1 MITHVVGSILLR
13 ILFINTRIS
22 DPRPEFLTVGG
33 SEILRLAKNSGP
45 VSRGKFYIFKERLS
59 PPLGDISI
67 LSHINRKI
75 ELTLFMV
82 SQN

>member
-45 VSRGKFYIFKERLS
+45 VSRGKFYIFRYS
-59 PPLGDISI
+59 PPSGDISI

-75 ELTLFMV
+75 K
-82 SQN
+82 N